1 MGTSSHRVVD
11 PQLTLWAGCQSP
23 FWTGRA
29 GAWKEHPRV
38 TLGSWA
44 ATVPMRP
51 NRPCCSQSLGVQAS
65 LSGVAGVQG
74 ATGWPSYLDPLGFSS
89 SLCEPA
95 VRPRQRQ
102 PAWKELPNVSGL
114 WRGVFGCDHR
124 PSWAVRAD
132 CPPSDEDIKAWGS
145 HWPCPPSDH
154 GPLLLSPT
162 HPGWAAEPAGPVSG
176 QTRTLLPLSPAT
188 GASGPHSASV
198 SLAPLNPASALPCT
212 SARHSN
218 LQAKRS
224 LLCRHPRSQ
233 PPPVGLAVG
242 HSSHGEEPRR
252 PHGTV
257 HPHFR
262 VLRPGAVQAHSS
274 WGCAGQSPS
283 CSRQQAEPSLT

>member
-1 MGTSSHRVVD
+1 MGTSSHRVID
-11 PQLTLWAGCQSP
+11 PQRTLWAGRQSP

-51 NRPCCSQSLGVQAS
+51 SRLCCSPSLGVQAS

-74 ATGWPSYLDPLGFSS
+74 ATGRPSYLDPLGFSS

-114 WRGVFGCDHR
+114 WRGVFGCDHG

-145 HWPCPPSDH
+145 HWPCPQGNSGAVCTHISRAPHHPHHPRPGCVLHLKPQTLRMHPWGKPGDL
-154 GPLLLSPT
+154 GPSPT
-162 HPGWAAEPAGPVSG
+162 SSVERMAIITQAWW
-176 QTRTLLPLSPAT
+176 
-188 GASGPHSASV
+188 GPH
-198 SLAPLNPASALPCT
+198 
-212 SARHSN
+212 
-218 LQAKRS
+218 
-224 LLCRHPRSQ
+224 
-233 PPPVGLAVG
+233 
-242 HSSHGEEPRR
+242 
-252 PHGTV
+252 
-257 HPHFR
+257 
-262 VLRPGAVQAHSS
+262 LRAAH
-274 WGCAGQSPS
+274 CNRIEQE
-283 CSRQQAEPSLT
+283 R